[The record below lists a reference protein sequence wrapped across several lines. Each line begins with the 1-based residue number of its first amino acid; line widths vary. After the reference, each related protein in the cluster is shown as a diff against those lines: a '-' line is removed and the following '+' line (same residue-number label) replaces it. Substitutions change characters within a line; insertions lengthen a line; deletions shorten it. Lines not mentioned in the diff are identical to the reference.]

1 MKKIFY
7 SLGIFLI
14 IGLLGV
20 GWYFSGLIYES
31 GLNPEFTETESVGT
45 AEDRVVVE
53 SITSKSIKLNVEEEQ
68 WGVMLEN
75 GIYGIIGQN
84 GDAVIGK
91 ILNTNGN
98 IIERKLL
105 QINGSLVTGDRI
117 SGSAGLLLD
126 EKTGIYKI
134 LGTSGWSGQ
143 ATQGIYTPKSVVDI
157 EYEDI
162 FYQSD
167 IGQFPAYLTS
177 SGDNGVVIFVHGF
190 RGDYSREVFAQLRA
204 KDLMNMGFRSMII
217 SYRNDRGLPK
227 DPSGIFQYGVSE
239 WKDIDAAI
247 DEARK
252 ISENVVLWGISGG
265 GGPVS
270 SWIQNTDDISKV
282 SGIIYE
288 APVISFWESV
298 EVNGAARFPWL
309 PQGLFSYFKIVTE
322 LRYGVDFDSMDFRD
336 AVINSDIPV
345 LLFHGDDDEWVPVE
359 MSDLIAESRNKN
371 FTYIRS
377 ENVGHV
383 TSWNADPEN
392 YVLQM
397 SVFLS
402 SLK

>member
-1 MKKIFY
+1 VIA
-7 SLGIFLI
+7 
-14 IGLLGV
+14 LLGV

-98 IIERKLL
+98 IIERELL

-117 SGSAGLLLD
+117 AGSAGLLLD

-177 SGDNGVVIFVHGF
+177 SGDDGVVIFVHGF

-204 KDLMNMGFRSMII
+204 KDLMDMGFRSMII

-252 ISENVVLWGISGG
+252 ISQNVVLWGISGG

-270 SWIQNTDDISKV
+270 SWIQNTDDLSKV

>member
-1 MKKIFY
+1 MAIAL
-7 SLGIFLI
+7 LGI
-14 IGLLGV
+14 

-45 AEDRVVVE
+45 AEDRVVVD

-98 IIERKLL
+98 IIERELL

-117 SGSAGLLLD
+117 AGSAGLLLD

-177 SGDNGVVIFVHGF
+177 SGDDGVVIFVHGF

-204 KDLMNMGFRSMII
+204 KDLMDMGFRSMII

-298 EVNGAARFPWL
+298 EVNGAERFPWL

-359 MSDLIAESRNKN
+359 MSDLIAESRDKN

-397 SVFLS
+397 SEFLS

>member
-7 SLGIFLI
+7 SLGIFLAI
-14 IGLLGV
+14 ALLGI

-45 AEDRVVVE
+45 AEDRVVVD

-98 IIERKLL
+98 IIERELL

-117 SGSAGLLLD
+117 AGSAGLLLD
-126 EKTGIYKI
+126 DNTGIYKI

-143 ATQGIYTPKSVVDI
+143 ATQGVYTPKSVVNI

-177 SGDNGVVIFVHGF
+177 SGDDGVVIFVHGF

-204 KDLMNMGFRSMII
+204 KDLMDMGFRSMII

-397 SVFLS
+397 SEFLS

>member
-45 AEDRVVVE
+45 AEDRVIVE

-177 SGDNGVVIFVHGF
+177 NGDNGVVIFVHGF

-270 SWIQNTDDISKV
+270 SWIQNTNDISKV

-309 PQGLFSYFKIVTE
+309 PKGLFSYFKIVTE

>member
-1 MKKIFY
+1 M
-7 SLGIFLI
+7 
-14 IGLLGV
+14 
-20 GWYFSGLIYES
+20 
-31 GLNPEFTETESVGT
+31 
-45 AEDRVVVE
+45 D
-53 SITSKSIKLNVEEEQ
+53 
-68 WGVMLEN
+68 
-75 GIYGIIGQN
+75 
-84 GDAVIGK
+84 
-91 ILNTNGN
+91 
-98 IIERKLL
+98 
-105 QINGSLVTGDRI
+105 
-117 SGSAGLLLD
+117 
-126 EKTGIYKI
+126 
-134 LGTSGWSGQ
+134 
-143 ATQGIYTPKSVVDI
+143 
-157 EYEDI
+157 
-162 FYQSD
+162 
-167 IGQFPAYLTS
+167 
-177 SGDNGVVIFVHGF
+177 
-190 RGDYSREVFAQLRA
+190 
-204 KDLMNMGFRSMII
+204 MGFRSMII

-252 ISENVVLWGISGG
+252 ISQNVVLWGISGG

-270 SWIQNTDDISKV
+270 SWIQNTDDLSKV

>member
-1 MKKIFY
+1 MIA
-7 SLGIFLI
+7 
-14 IGLLGV
+14 LLGV

-98 IIERKLL
+98 IIERELL

-117 SGSAGLLLD
+117 AGSAGLLLD

-177 SGDNGVVIFVHGF
+177 SGDDGVVIFVHGF

-204 KDLMNMGFRSMII
+204 KDLMDMGFRSMII

-247 DEARK
+247 DEART

-309 PQGLFSYFKIVTE
+309 PESLFSYFKLVTE
-322 LRYGVDFDSMDFRD
+322 LRYGVDFDSMDFRA
-336 AVINSDIPV
+336 AVIKSDIPV

-371 FTYIRS
+371 FTYVRS

-392 YVLQM
+392 YVLQL
-397 SVFLS
+397 SEFLA

>member
-7 SLGIFLI
+7 SLGIFLVFT
-14 IGLLGV
+14 LLGV

-45 AEDRVVVE
+45 AEDRVIVE

-98 IIERKLL
+98 IIERELL

-117 SGSAGLLLD
+117 AGSAGLLLD
-126 EKTGIYKI
+126 EKTGVYKI

-177 SGDNGVVIFVHGF
+177 SGDDGVVIFVHGF

-204 KDLMNMGFRSMII
+204 KDLMDMGFRSMII

>member
-1 MKKIFY
+1 MIA
-7 SLGIFLI
+7 
-14 IGLLGV
+14 LLGV

-98 IIERKLL
+98 IIERELL

-117 SGSAGLLLD
+117 AGSAGLLLD

-177 SGDNGVVIFVHGF
+177 SGDDGVVIFVHGF

-204 KDLMNMGFRSMII
+204 KDLMDMGFRSMII

>member
-7 SLGIFLI
+7 SLGIFLVI
-14 IGLLGV
+14 ALLGV

-98 IIERKLL
+98 IIERELL

-117 SGSAGLLLD
+117 AGSAGLLLD

-177 SGDNGVVIFVHGF
+177 SGDDGVVIFVHGF

-204 KDLMNMGFRSMII
+204 KDLMDMGFRSMII

>member
-1 MKKIFY
+1 MAIAL
-7 SLGIFLI
+7 LGI
-14 IGLLGV
+14 

-45 AEDRVVVE
+45 AEDRVVVD

-98 IIERKLL
+98 IIERELL

-117 SGSAGLLLD
+117 AGSAGLLLD
-126 EKTGIYKI
+126 DNTGIYKI

-143 ATQGIYTPKSVVDI
+143 ATQGVYTPKSVANI

-177 SGDNGVVIFVHGF
+177 SGDDGVVIFVHGF

-204 KDLMNMGFRSMII
+204 KDLMDMGFRSMII

-359 MSDLIAESRNKN
+359 MSDLIAESRDKN

-397 SVFLS
+397 SEFLS

>member
-1 MKKIFY
+1 MAIAL
-7 SLGIFLI
+7 LGI
-14 IGLLGV
+14 

-45 AEDRVVVE
+45 AEDRVVVD

-98 IIERKLL
+98 IIERELL

-117 SGSAGLLLD
+117 AGAGGLLLD
-126 EKTGIYKI
+126 DNTGIYKI

-143 ATQGIYTPKSVVDI
+143 ATQGVYTPKSVANI

-177 SGDNGVVIFVHGF
+177 SGDDGVVIFVHGF

-204 KDLMNMGFRSMII
+204 EDLMDMGFRSMII

-397 SVFLS
+397 SEFLS

>member
-270 SWIQNTDDISKV
+270 SWIQNTNDISKV

-309 PQGLFSYFKIVTE
+309 PHGLFSYFKIVTE

>member
-1 MKKIFY
+1 MIA
-7 SLGIFLI
+7 
-14 IGLLGV
+14 LLGV

-98 IIERKLL
+98 IIERELL
-105 QINGSLVTGDRI
+105 QINGSLLTGDRI
-117 SGSAGLLLD
+117 AGSAGLLLD

-177 SGDNGVVIFVHGF
+177 SGDDGVVIFVHGF

-204 KDLMNMGFRSMII
+204 KDLMDMGFRSMII

-345 LLFHGDDDEWVPVE
+345 LLFHGDDDEWVPVK

>member
-98 IIERKLL
+98 IIERELL

-117 SGSAGLLLD
+117 AGSAGLLLD

-177 SGDNGVVIFVHGF
+177 SGDDGVVIFVHGF

-204 KDLMNMGFRSMII
+204 KDLMDMGFRSMII

>member
-45 AEDRVVVE
+45 AEDRVIVE

-177 SGDNGVVIFVHGF
+177 NGDNGVVIFVHGF

-270 SWIQNTDDISKV
+270 SWIQNTNDISKV

>member
-1 MKKIFY
+1 
-7 SLGIFLI
+7 
-14 IGLLGV
+14 
-20 GWYFSGLIYES
+20 
-31 GLNPEFTETESVGT
+31 
-45 AEDRVVVE
+45 
-53 SITSKSIKLNVEEEQ
+53 
-68 WGVMLEN
+68 MLEN

-91 ILNTNGN
+91 ILSTNGN
-98 IIERKLL
+98 IIERELL

-117 SGSAGLLLD
+117 AGSAGLLLD
-126 EKTGIYKI
+126 EKTGVYKI

-177 SGDNGVVIFVHGF
+177 SGDDGVVIFVHGF

-204 KDLMNMGFRSMII
+204 KDLMDMGFRSMII

-371 FTYIRS
+371 LTYIRS

>member
-98 IIERKLL
+98 IIERELL

-270 SWIQNTDDISKV
+270 SWIQNTNDISKV

>member
-7 SLGIFLI
+7 SLGIFLVI
-14 IGLLGV
+14 ALLGV

-98 IIERKLL
+98 IIERELL

-117 SGSAGLLLD
+117 AGSAGLLLD

-177 SGDNGVVIFVHGF
+177 SGDDGIVIFVHGF

-204 KDLMNMGFRSMII
+204 KDLMDMGFRSMII

-252 ISENVVLWGISGG
+252 ISQNVVLWGISGG

-270 SWIQNTDDISKV
+270 SWIQNTDDLSKV

>member
-7 SLGIFLI
+7 SLGIFLAI
-14 IGLLGV
+14 ALLGI

-45 AEDRVVVE
+45 AEDRVVVD

-98 IIERKLL
+98 IIERELL

-117 SGSAGLLLD
+117 AGSAGLLLD
-126 EKTGIYKI
+126 DNTGIYKI

-143 ATQGIYTPKSVVDI
+143 ATQGVYTPKSVVNI

-177 SGDNGVVIFVHGF
+177 SGDDGVVIFVHGF

-204 KDLMNMGFRSMII
+204 KDLMGMGFRSMII

-397 SVFLS
+397 SEFLS

>member
-1 MKKIFY
+1 MIA
-7 SLGIFLI
+7 
-14 IGLLGV
+14 LLGV

-98 IIERKLL
+98 IIERELL

-117 SGSAGLLLD
+117 AGSAGLLLD

-177 SGDNGVVIFVHGF
+177 SGNDGIVIFVHGF

-204 KDLMNMGFRSMII
+204 KDLMDMGFRSMII

-252 ISENVVLWGISGG
+252 ISQNVVLWGISGG

-270 SWIQNTDDISKV
+270 SWIQNTDDLSKV

>member
-1 MKKIFY
+1 MIA
-7 SLGIFLI
+7 
-14 IGLLGV
+14 LLGV

-91 ILNTNGN
+91 ILKTNGN
-98 IIERKLL
+98 IIERELL

-117 SGSAGLLLD
+117 AGSAGLLLD

-177 SGDNGVVIFVHGF
+177 SGDDGVVIFVHGF

-204 KDLMNMGFRSMII
+204 KDLMDMGFRSMII

-270 SWIQNTDDISKV
+270 SWIQNTDDLSKV

-359 MSDLIAESRNKN
+359 MSDLISESRNKN

>member
-1 MKKIFY
+1 MKKIIY
-7 SLGIFLI
+7 SFGIFLVI
-14 IGLLGV
+14 ALLGV

-98 IIERKLL
+98 IIERELL

-117 SGSAGLLLD
+117 AGSAGLLLD

-177 SGDNGVVIFVHGF
+177 SGDDGVVIFVHGF

-204 KDLMNMGFRSMII
+204 KDLMDMGFRSMII

-252 ISENVVLWGISGG
+252 ISQNVVLWGISGG

-270 SWIQNTDDISKV
+270 SWIQNTDDLSKV

-322 LRYGVDFDSMDFRD
+322 LRYGVDFDSMDLRD

>member
-14 IGLLGV
+14 IALLGV

-98 IIERKLL
+98 IIERELL

-117 SGSAGLLLD
+117 AGSAGLLLD

-177 SGDNGVVIFVHGF
+177 SGDDGVVIFVHGF

-204 KDLMNMGFRSMII
+204 KDLMDMGFRSMII

-252 ISENVVLWGISGG
+252 INENVVLWGISGG

>member
-14 IGLLGV
+14 IGLLGD

-270 SWIQNTDDISKV
+270 SWIQNTNDISKV

>member
-1 MKKIFY
+1 MAIAL
-7 SLGIFLI
+7 LGI
-14 IGLLGV
+14 

-45 AEDRVVVE
+45 AEDRVVVD

-98 IIERKLL
+98 IIERELL

-117 SGSAGLLLD
+117 AGSAGLLLD

-177 SGDNGVVIFVHGF
+177 SGDDGVVIFVHGF

-204 KDLMNMGFRSMII
+204 KDLMDMGFRSMII

-397 SVFLS
+397 SEFLS

>member
-14 IGLLGV
+14 IALLGV

-98 IIERKLL
+98 IIERELL
-105 QINGSLVTGDRI
+105 QINGSLVIGDRI
-117 SGSAGLLLD
+117 AGSAGLLLD

-177 SGDNGVVIFVHGF
+177 SGDDGVVIFVHGF

-204 KDLMNMGFRSMII
+204 KDLMDMGFRSMII

-397 SVFLS
+397 SLFLS

>member
-14 IGLLGV
+14 VALLGV

-98 IIERKLL
+98 IIERELL

-117 SGSAGLLLD
+117 AGSAGLLLD

-177 SGDNGVVIFVHGF
+177 SGDDGVVIFVHGF

-204 KDLMNMGFRSMII
+204 KDLMDMGFRSMII

-359 MSDLIAESRNKN
+359 MSDIIAESRNKN

>member
-270 SWIQNTDDISKV
+270 SWIQNTNDISKV

-309 PQGLFSYFKIVTE
+309 PKGLFSYFKIVTE